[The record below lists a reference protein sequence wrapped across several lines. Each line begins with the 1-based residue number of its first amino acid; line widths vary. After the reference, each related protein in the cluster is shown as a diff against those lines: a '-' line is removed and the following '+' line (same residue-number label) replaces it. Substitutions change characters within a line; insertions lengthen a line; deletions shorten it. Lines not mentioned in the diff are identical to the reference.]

1 ASGAW
6 RDARLRAA
14 PDARQAPQTKA
25 ATGGGVDSAPAALS
39 NAGIAS
45 PQGGFPKRAAACS
58 EHAATP
64 GRGFGAR
71 GFPEE
76 IMTLHSRSA
85 IWLLAAVAVL
95 VAGTAG
101 PARAADVFIGLITKT
116 DSNPFFV
123 KMREGADA
131 TAKKVGARV
140 QSFAGKFDGDND
152 TQVAAIENLISAGAK
167 GILITPSDTKAIVP
181 TVKKARDAG
190 ILVIALDTP
199 LEPIEAADATFAT
212 DNFKA
217 GLLIGEWAA
226 KTLGAKTKTA
236 HVAFLDALENQ
247 PTVDVARDQGFM
259 KGFGIDPK
267 DTSRYLDED
276 DKRIV
281 GHFWAKG
288 SDEGGRTGMETL
300 LQKDPSINVVY
311 TINEP
316 TAAGAYEALKA
327 AGKADGSV
335 LVVSGEGGAPRRR
348 LTMTNETE
356 MAPLVPAAATAEA
369 ADATP
374 ARAEEHRSPGRRVQ
388 QFLHVYPTTIP
399 FLVLLLGVIGFAFIA
414 GGRFFHPL

>member
-1 ASGAW
+1 MSVVSLARMARVTGPSAKRPRRASSSPLAAETSMTSTAPARTISSMEPRWAVRVFSPPRSAGPAAATPSAMSLSPASAMTKSAGVKDPERIRESFRSRVFMLGASGAW

-167 GILITPSDTKAIVP
+167 GSA
-181 TVKKARDAG
+181 
-190 ILVIALDTP
+190 
-199 LEPIEAADATFAT
+199 
-212 DNFKA
+212 
-217 GLLIGEWAA
+217 
-226 KTLGAKTKTA
+226 
-236 HVAFLDALENQ
+236 
-247 PTVDVARDQGFM
+247 
-259 KGFGIDPK
+259 
-267 DTSRYLDED
+267 
-276 DKRIV
+276 
-281 GHFWAKG
+281 
-288 SDEGGRTGMETL
+288 EGGRTGMETL

-335 LVVSGEGGAPRRR
+335 LVVSVDGGC
-348 LTMTNETE
+348 
-356 MAPLVPAAATAEA
+356 
-369 ADATP
+369 
-374 ARAEEHRSPGRRVQ
+374 PGVKN
-388 QFLHVYPTTIP
+388 VKA
-399 FLVLLLGVIGFAFIA
+399 GVIGATSQQYPLLMASKGVEAVVEFAKT
-414 GGRFFHPL
+414 GKKPKPTPGLKFFDTGVQLITDKPVQGLKSINTAEGLKLCWG